1 MPGSRSLETIEKA
14 GQRKKGRRRE
24 SRKKK
29 KKTGG
34 RRHAVFR
41 SRAHLAQ
48 GPTLEVLNR
57 LSRLVKSYEPSGPLL
72 LEIIPVSVAGIGAT
86 RSIATPPGW
95 DVSPSQV
102 TSQHFV
108 RLP

>member
-29 KKTGG
+29 KKKTGG

-48 GPTLEVLNR
+48 GPTLEVLDR
-57 LSRLVKSYEPSGPLL
+57 LSRLVKSYEPSGPLMP
-72 LEIIPVSVAGIGAT
+72 EVIPVSVA
-86 RSIATPPGW
+86 
-95 DVSPSQV
+95 
-102 TSQHFV
+102 
-108 RLP
+108 